1 MCVRGRGRDG
11 VGSRGR
17 QGIIEE
23 EKGRLGL
30 QRTARDSER
39 R

>member
-1 MCVRGRGRDG
+1 MCARGRGGDG

-23 EKGRLGL
+23 NKGRLGL
-30 QRTARDSER
+30 RRTARDSER